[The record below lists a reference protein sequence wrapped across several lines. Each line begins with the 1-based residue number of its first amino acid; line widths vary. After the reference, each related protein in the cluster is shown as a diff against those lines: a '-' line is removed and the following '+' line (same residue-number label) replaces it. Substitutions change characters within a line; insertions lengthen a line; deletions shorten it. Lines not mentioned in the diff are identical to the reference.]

1 MAFKP
6 GTESNYQWRETR
18 KRIGPG
24 TESLNIRGQGEDEP
38 AKETERREYQG
49 GQKPR
54 DLCLEVEAKGRR
66 CLKEAKII
74 KYQIMMI
81 G

>member
-1 MAFKP
+1 MAFNP
-6 GTESNYQWRETR
+6 GTGSNHQWRETR

-38 AKETERREYQG
+38 AKESERREHQG
-49 GQKPR
+49 GRKPTEQ
-54 DLCLEVEAKGRR
+54 CLEVEAKGRR

-74 KYQIMMI
+74 NHQIPMI